1 MRHSIN
7 KIFKNLHLL
16 LLFTLTLSAISFL
29 FIVEQFYSYEKVS
42 NLNQQKVII
51 WDILEQQK
59 VSNKVDI
66 YLYNAK
72 IANLNH
78 DIEKLREQNQYNY
91 ISLYFFNNTT
101 EYIEDLS
108 RLRSLIQNFDTESR
122 IYFELNTPT
131 QVNKEKLQT
140 IFFKIASTI
149 DSLVLKNVSYD
160 QERFSTSSKIFLAL
174 FLLLFVITIWY
185 KKRLTLVYNDILF
198 LYSAGANKN
207 KEIFTQEVDAILL
220 RVNKRA
226 QVSDNPAMMDP
237 VTEIPNNKGMIQE
250 YAERKSPKDTSFSSI
265 TILEIDNF
273 SKSKREFSQE
283 FTQAILKKVAYTIS
297 LHQQATDIIARSD
310 YNQFTLIF
318 SRPSKEQLFKHTDLI
333 RQSISEIKLVTPEKE
348 AVKISVTGAFIN
360 KSNHAPLDESI
371 RKAKDLLK
379 NGKPLGNDR
388 IIQTK
393 DIPK

>member
-131 QVNKEKLQT
+131 QVNKQKLQT

-174 FLLLFVITIWY
+174 FLLLFIVTIWY

-226 QVSDNPAMMDP
+226 QISDNPAMMDP